1 MPELRSR
8 RESSTLSAEP
18 IPIQGDHLFQVIPTT
33 HSDGPEKVA
42 TFRPERAVAFR
53 RNQWPPSRRNRWPLS
68 PGKRIE
74 EAKKAPEPPRIPH
87 ERDAL
92 RKLLAQHLEVID
104 LLVLDPRDMAQL
116 RRSREV
122 SAIIDRYVQAGGAL
136 FAFGTETA
144 EYRGVVGGP
153 LTG

>member
-68 PGKRIE
+68 PGKRTW
-74 EAKKAPEPPRIPH
+74 
-87 ERDAL
+87 
-92 RKLLAQHLEVID
+92 LAI
-104 LLVLDPRDMAQL
+104 
-116 RRSREV
+116 
-122 SAIIDRYVQAGGAL
+122 
-136 FAFGTETA
+136 
-144 EYRGVVGGP
+144 
-153 LTG
+153 

>member
-68 PGKRIE
+68 PGKRNWQS
-74 EAKKAPEPPRIPH
+74 
-87 ERDAL
+87 
-92 RKLLAQHLEVID
+92 LLQ
-104 LLVLDPRDMAQL
+104 
-116 RRSREV
+116 S
-122 SAIIDRYVQAGGAL
+122 
-136 FAFGTETA
+136 
-144 EYRGVVGGP
+144 
-153 LTG
+153 LTGVDPMRCEVCGQNALHWIGELKPAQSPRAPPQ

>member
-68 PGKRIE
+68 PGKRT
-74 EAKKAPEPPRIPH
+74 
-87 ERDAL
+87 
-92 RKLLAQHLEVID
+92 
-104 LLVLDPRDMAQL
+104 
-116 RRSREV
+116 
-122 SAIIDRYVQAGGAL
+122 SASLGTTSTACSTCYEWCRAGKP
-136 FAFGTETA
+136 T
-144 EYRGVVGGP
+144 V
-153 LTG
+153 